1 MIYVNPLM
9 VKIVEWSN
17 EVLIGQVRLGII
29 EHRINAADQVKEP
42 GDCTA
47 PLSAMI
53 DAR

>member
-1 MIYVNPLM
+1 LM
-9 VKIVEWSN
+9 VKIVEWRN
-17 EVLIGQVRLGII
+17 EVLYRSSTARD
-29 EHRINAADQVKEP
+29 HRINAAYQMKEQ